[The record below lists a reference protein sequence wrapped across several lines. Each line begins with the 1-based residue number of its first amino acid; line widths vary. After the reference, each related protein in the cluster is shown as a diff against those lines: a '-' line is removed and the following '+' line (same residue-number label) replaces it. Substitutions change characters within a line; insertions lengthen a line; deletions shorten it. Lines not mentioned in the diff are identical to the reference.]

1 MPSTESTHKVYGLGV
16 RPVAASIVLVLSTMT
31 VQAQTLAQALE
42 QAWARHPVAASFSA
56 RQGEVQARA
65 DVARGLTPA
74 PAAVSLSNATDRFN
88 GNGGKSAWELELAT
102 PLWLPGQR
110 AARRLEAEH
119 ALSEVAARRTA
130 LRLQIAGELR
140 ELWWSL
146 AQARQQAALAQHR
159 EQTASAL
166 QADVQRRLR
175 AGEVARLDANLVH
188 NEQLVAQAERAE
200 AQLAVRQA
208 EQSYRLLT
216 GQDAPSMLAEEPAA
230 SAAEPDAIHPL
241 VQAASSALQL
251 AQARLAVAQQTRREA
266 PELAVRWVRERGDL
280 SAGYANAVGIKLTL
294 PFSSGARV
302 RQESLA
308 AQAEADQAEAELTLT
323 RQRVALD
330 VQRARADL
338 EQASAQLAR
347 SQTRLDLAADTLRL
361 AEKAYALGESD
372 LPGLLRARAGAWE
385 AETAVQRQRTAGAAS
400 ASRLNQSLGV
410 MP

>member
-1 MPSTESTHKVYGLGV
+1 
-16 RPVAASIVLVLSTMT
+16 
-31 VQAQTLAQALE
+31 
-42 QAWARHPVAASFSA
+42 
-56 RQGEVQARA
+56 
-65 DVARGLTPA
+65 
-74 PAAVSLSNATDRFN
+74 
-88 GNGGKSAWELELAT
+88 
-102 PLWLPGQR
+102 
-110 AARRLEAEH
+110 
-119 ALSEVAARRTA
+119 
-130 LRLQIAGELR
+130 
-140 ELWWSL
+140 
-146 AQARQQAALAQHR
+146 
-159 EQTASAL
+159 
-166 QADVQRRLR
+166 
-175 AGEVARLDANLVH
+175 VARLDANLVH

-200 AQLAVRQA
+200 AQLAVRRA

-323 RQRVALD
+323 RQRVAQD